1 MLKRKPLLLTLT
13 PELGVTVYGHHFVS
27 VLNLQAFGEDRALSL
42 SAARCTSGYD
52 SKNANKQLN
61 H

>member
-52 SKNANKQLN
+52 SKNN
-61 H
+61 